1 MSNICAIIGII
12 LMIIRVIYIIVIK
25 ETDFDVN
32 KTINTIVA
40 FDLLIILFELIT
52 TVLTHSW
59 VFLVCT
65 IIWIVIFILDTL

>member
-52 TVLTHSW
+52 TVLAHSW
-59 VFLVCT
+59 VFLACT
-65 IIWIVIFILDTL
+65 IIWIIVFILDTL

>member
-12 LMIIRVIYIIVIK
+12 LMIIRMIYIIVIK

-52 TVLTHSW
+52 TVLAHSW
-59 VFLVCT
+59 IFLTCT
-65 IIWIVIFILDTL
+65 IIWIVLFILDTL